1 MLHSEGKVFCLAHT
15 GGPSKHEV
23 NAPSASFEI
32 HDDDLCVMCGSGE
45 EETIEHLFFTRPFA
59 LDCWRSIHIN
69 SDMSMDLMDRFS
81 TARQVHNMDFFPEA
95 TLIAAWE
102 LWKLRND
109 KIFQRKQP
117 SRSIWLCN
125 FKNQCL
131 LQSVRFKEDL
141 RSSFCFWL
149 DASS

>member
-1 MLHSEGKVFCLAHT
+1 MFHKRVKFFAWLILVDRLNMKSMLRRRHL
-15 GGPSKHEV
+15 
-23 NAPSASFEI
+23 NI

-109 KIFQRKQP
+109 QIF
-117 SRSIWLCN
+117 
-125 FKNQCL
+125 
-131 LQSVRFKEDL
+131 
-141 RSSFCFWL
+141 
-149 DASS
+149 